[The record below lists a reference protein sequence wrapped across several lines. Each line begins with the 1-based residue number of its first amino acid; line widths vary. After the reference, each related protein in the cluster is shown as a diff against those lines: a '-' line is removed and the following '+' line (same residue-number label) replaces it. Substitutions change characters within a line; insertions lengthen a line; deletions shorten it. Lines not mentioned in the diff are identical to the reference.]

1 MTDKKINIE
10 QNLNEESL
18 VTDLN
23 KSLDNTIKDASETI
37 NKLIENLE
45 SNIQDNESHDKTIE
59 ILKNYSKSLR
69 ESVEL
74 ASSKLKN
81 KTIEKNNSKEEE

>member
-1 MTDKKINIE
+1 MIDKKINIE

-18 VTDLN
+18 VTDLK

-45 SNIQDNESHDKTIE
+45 SKIQDNESHDEAIE

-74 ASSKLKN
+74 ASNKLKN

>member
-1 MTDKKINIE
+1 MIDKKINIE

-18 VTDLN
+18 VTDLK
-23 KSLDNTIKDASETI
+23 KSLDNINKDASETI

-45 SNIQDNESHDKTIE
+45 SNIQDNESHDETIE

-74 ASSKLKN
+74 ASNKLKN